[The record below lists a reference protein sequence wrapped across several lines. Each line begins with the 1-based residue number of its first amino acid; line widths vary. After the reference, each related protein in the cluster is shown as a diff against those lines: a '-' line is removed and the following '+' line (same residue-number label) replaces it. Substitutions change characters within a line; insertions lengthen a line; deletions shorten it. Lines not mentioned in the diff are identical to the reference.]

1 VASKHDAKRAR
12 ENFWVTQQNL
22 AKQKGGR
29 TGYTFKE
36 KRAPAPKSRK
46 GVAAPARPASP
57 STEAATGA
65 EDANVVREEAAGPS
79 SVKDEP

>member
-1 VASKHDAKRAR
+1 MASKHDAKRAR

-36 KRAPAPKSRK
+36 KRPKVAPAPKPAPIASEEK
-46 GVAAPARPASP
+46 PAVEGSLAAP
-57 STEAATGA
+57 
-65 EDANVVREEAAGPS
+65 EDGNA
-79 SVKDEP
+79 KDGDKP